1 MLSATNRAINN
12 DYPSLQMDNKLAD
25 ATMEGVNT
33 PFPSGGDPTTISE
46 DFLALVSFA
55 SKLGTCVNNDTTDDQ
70 NQEVKD
76 EAMLLMSLLMGE
88 QADELLSDVKDTR
101 CEKRKVR
108 GDERPTDMDM
118 GNFSFTFPSLSLQP
132 DDNCDTGNTVSAAPD
147 GTEKMDSSSKIGA
160 SKEDDGYCDMEDSS
174 APPSKLLSRT
184 KCVQDKDMIKD
195 CSESMA
201 HNVLESF
208 GAALVWRAKVW
219 IKSLANVLALKEQKR
234 IDAQKMGLSNDSEM
248 GGVGGDGKKEI
259 RYGEYAD
266 DNGNEELLNSR
277 EMQIIDAI
285 VKSSEEV
292 SVVNIKTSFRVLSNK
307 LSSQN
312 IDNIPLDL
320 PDAEQPSSKKS
331 KNEEKTPQDDSD
343 EYKVTHKLMFE
354 ATISMTSN
362 DGVRYNGVKLQ
373 APGYIQ
379 GTFTNKV
386 GSGTKGEETLT
397 GVSMT
402 LDTDALA
409 QSLERQSRL
418 VVRRSAEAALI
429 VASGGDCSSSPH
441 YLESPRVHH
450 SIISPRYVLMSPVKE
465 GSFVDLES
473 KPGLPSIPT
482 NLSGDKNRVVSS
494 SSEGHSSDSS
504 ATTAATTPTMSPLK
518 EQKVPSSPSL
528 NGLLSVASEELTR
541 GE

>member
-1 MLSATNRAINN
+1 MANS
-12 DYPSLQMDNKLAD
+12 LAD
-25 ATMEGVNT
+25 ATMEGGNA
-33 PFPSGGDPTTISE
+33 PFPSGGGPTTISE

-101 CEKRKVR
+101 CEKRKIR
-108 GDERPTDMDM
+108 GEKRPTDMDM

-132 DDNCDTGNTVSAAPD
+132 DDDCDTGNAVSAAPD
-147 GTEKMDSSSKIGA
+147 GTEKMEVSSKIDS
-160 SKEDDGYCDMEDSS
+160 SKADGDCDMEEGDSS
-174 APPSKLLSRT
+174 APPSQLLSRT

-234 IDAQKMGLSNDSEM
+234 IDAQKMGLSNDSQM
-248 GGVGGDGKKEI
+248 GGVGRDGKKEI

-266 DNGNEELLNSR
+266 DTGNEELLNSR

-307 LSSQN
+307 SEN

-331 KNEEKTPQDDSD
+331 KNEEKTPQDNLD

-418 VVRRSAEAALI
+418 VVRRSAEAALV

-465 GSFVDLES
+465 GTFVDLES